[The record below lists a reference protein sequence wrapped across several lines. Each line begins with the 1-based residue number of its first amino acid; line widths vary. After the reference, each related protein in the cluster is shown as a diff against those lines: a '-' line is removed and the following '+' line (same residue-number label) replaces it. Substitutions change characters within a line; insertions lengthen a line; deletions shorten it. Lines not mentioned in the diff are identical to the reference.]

1 MMLVMPNQKEGSME
15 RTQQL
20 SALTALSHEFG
31 GPRFV
36 HGGGGNTS
44 VKENGI
50 LWIKPSGCSLAR
62 LEPED
67 FIGVDRRRLADLF
80 RDPLPADTASREEE
94 ARRLLTE
101 AVIPGSAGRPSVE
114 TLLHDFITSRFIV
127 HTHPALVNGLT
138 CAVNG
143 RAACADLFPE
153 ALWID
158 YVDPGCTLA
167 RRVLTELE
175 AHGYIDSDGA
185 IVIFLQNHGV
195 FVGGENPEIIRA
207 AYDRIMGTLIEHY
220 TRRDLNPD
228 RGEEPDALLLP
239 GPDAS
244 PAAPA
249 AVREVAAR
257 LREVLPGDT
266 APHLAVGVSGE
277 PASGP
282 LTPDHIVY
290 AGSEPLSGEPIPA
303 AVAAYRERFGY
314 DPKVIALHGVICGV
328 GKTPEQALL
337 ALEMA
342 RDGAE
347 IIRLAGAFG
356 GVRYLDLESSRFIEG
371 WEVERYRQ
379 RQI

>member
-1 MMLVMPNQKEGSME
+1 ME
-15 RTQQL
+15 RTQLL

-67 FIGVDRRRLADLF
+67 FIGVDRGRLADLF
-80 RDPLPADTASREEE
+80 RDPLPTDTASREEE

-114 TLLHDFITSRFIV
+114 TLLHDFIPSRFIV
-127 HTHPALVNGLT
+127 HTHPTHVNGLT

-143 RAACADLFPE
+143 RAACADLFSE

-167 RRVLTELE
+167 RRVRTELE
-175 AHGYIDSDGA
+175 AHGHIGGNGA

-207 AYDRIMGTLIEHY
+207 AYGRIMGTLIEHY
-220 TRRDLNPD
+220 TRHGLNPD
-228 RGEEPDALLLP
+228 RGEEPDALILP
-239 GPDAS
+239 GPDALQEAP
-244 PAAPA
+244 PALREM
-249 AVREVAAR
+249 AVR
-257 LREVLPGDT
+257 LLEVLPGDA
-266 APHLAVGVSGE
+266 APHLAIGISGE
-277 PASGP
+277 PARGP

-290 AGSEPLSGEPIPA
+290 AGSEPLSGEPTPA

-314 DPKVIALHGVICGV
+314 DPKVIALHGVICGM
-328 GKTPEQALL
+328 GKTPERALL

-347 IIRLAGAFG
+347 IVRLAGAFG
-356 GVRYLDLESSRFIEG
+356 GAGYLDLESSRFIEG